1 MKKKNMRANNN
12 RYSKLYKAASVSST
26 GLM

>member
-1 MKKKNMRANNN
+1 MTKINKRANNN